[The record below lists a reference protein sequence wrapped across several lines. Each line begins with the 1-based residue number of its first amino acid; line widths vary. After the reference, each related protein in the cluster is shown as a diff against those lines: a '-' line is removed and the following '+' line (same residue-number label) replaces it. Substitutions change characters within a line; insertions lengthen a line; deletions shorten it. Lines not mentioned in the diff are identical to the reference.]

1 MKLLQHLK
9 FVLGLVVVAGLAA
22 CGGGG
27 SGGGGGTSADSGTL
41 RLAMT
46 DAPSCGYDAV
56 NVTVVKV
63 RVHQNSNA
71 GENDGGWS
79 EIVLNPARRLNLLNL
94 TNGVLD
100 ELGQIPLPTG
110 KYTQLRLVLAD
121 NGGATPFANSV
132 VLTGGS
138 EVALK
143 TPSGQ
148 QSGVKANINIDIA
161 ANQLADFVI
170 DFDACKSV
178 VVAGGSGKYLLK
190 PVVAVIP
197 RYISGVSGYV
207 DFATL
212 ANGFTNLSL
221 QQSGVVV
228 KATVPDNAGRFLLQ
242 PVAPG
247 AYTLVMT
254 APGRT
259 TMVVTNVSVSAG
271 SVTPINAFGPALS
284 SPVSLSGTVTGTAPA
299 DTLVRVQQP
308 LSVGLSVEV
317 AGRFVDS
324 VTGVYSYPL
333 VVNAPLVA
341 PFVASPGSLV
351 FVADAPAAGKYALK
365 ASLNGF
371 SDQTTVLAPLVPGL
385 TITTHFN
392 FP

>member
-1 MKLLQHLK
+1 M
-9 FVLGLVVVAGLAA
+9 
-22 CGGGG
+22 
-27 SGGGGGTSADSGTL
+27 
-41 RLAMT
+41 
-46 DAPSCGYDAV
+46 
-56 NVTVVKV
+56 VKV

-79 EIVLNPARRLNLLNL
+79 EIVLNPARRVNLLNL

-212 ANGFTNLSL
+212 GNGFTNLSL

-341 PFVASPGSLV
+341 PFVASPASLV

-371 SDQTTVLAPLVPGL
+371 FDQTTVLAPLVSGL
-385 TITTHFN
+385 TIATHFS

>member
-207 DFATL
+207 DVATL

-341 PFVASPGSLV
+341 PFVASPASLV

-371 SDQTTVLAPLVPGL
+371 FDQTTVLAPLVPGL
-385 TITTHFN
+385 TIVTHFS

>member
-1 MKLLQHLK
+1 MKLVQHLK
-9 FVLGLVVVAGLAA
+9 LALGLLVVVGLGA

-27 SGGGGGTSADSGTL
+27 SGGGAGNSGADTGTL

-56 NVTVVKV
+56 NVTVLKI
-63 RVHQNSNA
+63 RVHQSSNA
-71 GENDGGWS
+71 GDNDLGWS

-121 NGGATPFANSV
+121 NGATPFANSV

-138 EVALK
+138 EVELK

-148 QSGVKANINIDIA
+148 QSGVKANINIDIT
-161 ANQLADFVI
+161 ANKMADFVI

-178 VVAGGSGKYLLK
+178 VAAGGSGKYLLK

-197 RYISGVSGYV
+197 RYISGVAGSV

-212 ANGFTNLSL
+212 ANGATNVSL
-221 QQSGVVV
+221 QQSGVVI
-228 KATVPDNAGRFLLQ
+228 KATVPNSAGRFLLQ

-259 TMVVTNVSVSAG
+259 TMVVTQVSVSAG
-271 SVTPINAFGPALS
+271 TVTSINAFGPALS

-308 LSVGLSVEV
+308 LSVGISVDV

-324 VTGVYSYPL
+324 VTGVYSYQL

-341 PFVASPGSLV
+341 SFAVSPGSLV

-365 ASLNGF
+365 ASLTGF
-371 SDQTTVLAPLVPGL
+371 FDQTTVLAPLSAGL
-385 TITTHFN
+385 TIATN
-392 FP
+392 FSFP